1 MIETERKYLIE
12 YPDIDILLNQPECTV
27 GEITQIYLASND
39 GETRRV
45 RKTLIGETTVYH
57 SNTKTRISPMSS
69 IEDERVISRE
79 EFDSYVALERDSTL
93 NIIYKTRYTFYYL
106 GQKFEI
112 DVYPFWS
119 CSAICETELD
129 DESKRAVFP
138 PFLNV
143 IREVTGDKR
152 YSNRAM
158 ARELP
163 PEK

>member
-12 YPDIDILLNQPECTV
+12 YPDTEVLIKQPGCTV
-27 GEITQIYLASND
+27 GEITQIYLISND

-45 RKTLIGETTVYH
+45 RKTVSGETTVYH
-57 SNTKTRISPMSS
+57 SNTKKRISPMSC
-69 IEDERVISRE
+69 IEDESVISKAA
-79 EFDSYVALERDSTL
+79 FDNHVALERDNAL
-93 NIIYKTRYTFYYL
+93 NIIYKTRYTFDYL
-106 GQKFEI
+106 GQRFEI

-119 CSAICETELD
+119 RSAICETELD
-129 DESKRAVFP
+129 DECKRAVFP
-138 PFLNV
+138 PFLQV